1 MTSFLQQ
8 FYQWEI
14 QLLLL
19 ASFTL
24 QVFLLFSGR
33 LRQRSTNT
41 ILRLSIWL
49 AYLGAD
55 FVAVYALGYLSRHKQ
70 DGPTGRQSSMDRSLS
85 EPLAFFWAPFLL
97 IHLGGQDTITAFALE
112 DNNLWLRHLLNLI
125 IQVFLALYV
134 FWKSIDGHN
143 VQLIVPGILL
153 FISGILKYG
162 ERTQALMYGNL
173 KGTRSTITGKEEKKA
188 TAACS
193 SILSF
198 AVHVAPGIRQL
209 LEGCTV
215 DQISGPS
222 PQAHGKFSES
232 QMLRLVNVELGI
244 LYDDLYTKAAV
255 LRTRTGVILRC
266 VSLVSAMASAA
277 LFAIVSKQGYSRV
290 DVAITYTLFAGGLF
304 LDVCAMLLMIM
315 ASPWAWTWLEA
326 QKQGQ
331 CHWVIAGLLHLLP
344 HGTDAENKKSMWSNR
359 MGQYSLASYMGCD
372 DNPTNLSGRVMQ
384 VVRKVA
390 KRAGAGEEKLFWLS
404 KLLDRGD
411 AEVDKEIIECFSMNR
426 FDIPTPLMGTS
437 GIPEAERHYSRKWP
451 YLEHLIRGILT
462 ACGWDMSSIIVRFH
476 IFTEAHLGK
485 ISPDSMARMDPEAPA
500 LARACR
506 KLSRYMLYLLVTHPP
521 SMLQVSGSAEAL
533 LASYVN
539 KISGYTDKADM
550 LRRAMLGMTHWW
562 GRNPSLDPTPCKETL
577 EEIRDLWVWL
587 VIYTAG
593 RSRPEMHAANLAS
606 GGDLLAFV
614 WLLLVH
620 KNRGDLMLNRIEF
633 SNVSPD
639 PRVAPTTGLYAIYF
653 KS

>member
-14 QLLLL
+14 QLLVLV
-19 ASFTL
+19 SFTL

-33 LRQRSTNT
+33 QRQRSTNT

-70 DGPTGRQSSMDRSLS
+70 DGPTGRHYSTDRSIS
-85 EPLAFFWAPFLL
+85 KPLVFFWAPFLL

-112 DNNLWLRHLLNLI
+112 DNKLWLRHLLNLI

-143 VQLIVPGILL
+143 VQLVVPGILL

-173 KGTRSTITGKEEKKA
+173 KGSRSTITGTEEKKA
-188 TAACS
+188 TPASTS
-193 SILSF
+193 SVLSF

-232 QMLRLVNVELGI
+232 QMLRLVDVELGI

-277 LFAIVSKQGYSRV
+277 LFAIFSKQGYSRA

-326 QKQGQ
+326 QKQGRQ
-331 CHWVIAGLLHLLP
+331 CHWVIAGLLHLLLLP
-344 HGTDAENKKSMWSNR
+344 HGTDAEKKKSMWSNR

-372 DNPTNLSGRVMQ
+372 DNPTNNNLSGRVMQ
-384 VVRKVA
+384 MVRKVA

-404 KLLDRGD
+404 KLLDSGD
-411 AEVDKEIIECFSMNR
+411 VEVDKEIIECFSMNR
-426 FDIPTPLMGTS
+426 FDIPTAT
-437 GIPEAERHYSRKWP
+437 HYSRKWP

-462 ACGWDMSSIIVRFH
+462 ACGWDMSSIIARFH

-485 ISPDSMARMDPEAPA
+485 ISPDSMARMGPEAPA

-506 KLSRYMLYLLVTHPP
+506 KLSRYMLYLLVSHPP

-533 LASYVN
+533 LASYV
-539 KISGYTDKADM
+539 KKVSGYTDKEDM
-550 LRRAMLGMTHWW
+550 LRRAMFGMTHWW

-606 GGDLLAFV
+606 GGDLLALV

-620 KNRGDLMLNRIEF
+620 KNRGDLMLSRIEF
-633 SNVSPD
+633 SNVIPD

-653 KS
+653 KN